1 MTHSQKNKFQGM
13 SIIQSHLTLSELYDD
28 LGYNLS
34 IGIKTCIVN
43 DEA

>member
-13 SIIQSHLTLSELYDD
+13 SMIQSHFTLSELYD